1 MNYRHEPL
9 QPDES
14 YSHWISGVVFIAAVV
29 LGIVAG
35 VWLIANVR

>member
-14 YSHWISGVVFIAAVV
+14 YSRWIGGVVFIAAVV